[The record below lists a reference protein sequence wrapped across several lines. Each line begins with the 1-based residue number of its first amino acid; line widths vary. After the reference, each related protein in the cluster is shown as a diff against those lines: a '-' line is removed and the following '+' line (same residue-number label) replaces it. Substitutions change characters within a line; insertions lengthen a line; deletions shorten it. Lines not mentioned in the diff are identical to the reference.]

1 MKKNNELQKGAIII
15 EASIVL
21 PVFMFFMMT
30 LLSIAQIAYLQAR
43 VSVALDRTAKQ
54 IAKYSHIYYATGLG
68 DKLSGESGESSK
80 YFDELAGYLDKVG
93 EFINSDTLIR
103 AADSLETTNLTKI
116 VENEAIEA
124 IATPILHKNILGTNN
139 AKESDFE
146 KFEKRFHIV
155 KGSMNMDGT
164 KFTNDKT
171 EVFLEVH
178 YKVEVIKLLSINKT
192 FQLGHCSYCE
202 AWRGVGEDGGSSSTG
217 KSMGATSDEGVSTP
231 KAEKD
236 GSTEVTQTP
245 EITKSV
251 TGKAVTTPKV
261 TKVPTARASTTPK
274 VTKVPT
280 ARASTTPKV
289 TKVPSVRVTTTP
301 KVTKIP
307 TARVTTTP
315 KIPTAKATTTP
326 RVTKIPTARAT
337 TTPKVTEMP
346 SGGKDENGSSS
357 EDDEESDSKKD
368 DTSDADKKEPDET
381 KEKKGGSY
389 RDVKKTSDSTK
400 FEVHHIPA
408 KSVNGLKPDDG
419 PAIKMEKADH
429 YKTASW
435 GRGGDEFRKRQKEL
449 IDQGKFREAVQ
460 MDIDDIHE
468 KFGNKYDDAIAE
480 MLKYI
485 DQLEKEGKING

>member
-1 MKKNNELQKGAIII
+1 MLNDNKIRQKGAIII

-68 DKLSGESGESSK
+68 DKFAGENGESSK

-251 TGKAVTTPKV
+251 TGKAATTPKV

-289 TKVPSVRVTTTP
+289 TKVPTTRATTTP
-301 KVTKIP
+301 KVTK
-307 TARVTTTP
+307 A
-315 KIPTAKATTTP
+315 
-326 RVTKIPTARAT
+326 PTARAT
-337 TTPKVTEMP
+337 TTPKVTKVPTARVTQTPKVTRSP
-346 SGGKDENGSSS
+346 SGGATQTPKTTEPASTEPTQSPAATNNNSYGENLSISGEKMHQLGSHFEKHGRGMGYASKN
-357 EDDEESDSKKD
+357 EYNQGAREFFEEHK
-368 DTSDADKKEPDET
+368 TDADIFEAVYNGRGAQNGRTQIIMRYDQKYLIID
-381 KEKKGGSY
+381 
-389 RDVKKTSDSTK
+389 KTSGQIIDFYPK
-400 FEVHHIPA
+400 D
-408 KSVNGLKPDDG
+408 N
-419 PAIKMEKADH
+419 
-429 YKTASW
+429 
-435 GRGGDEFRKRQKEL
+435 GDEFRAFNRGSIIQK
-449 IDQGKFREAVQ
+449 Q
-460 MDIDDIHE
+460 
-468 KFGNKYDDAIAE
+468 
-480 MLKYI
+480 
-485 DQLEKEGKING
+485 